1 MTDYRAIA
9 SQYAQQYGIP
19 QELFLRQIGAES
31 AWNPS
36 AVSSAGALG
45 LAQLMP
51 STARYLGVDPLNPVQ
66 NLEGG
71 AKYLR
76 QQYDKFGDWGLALA
90 AYNAGPG
97 RVEQYGGI
105 PPFEETQNYVAK
117 ILGDMQQGRGG
128 AMTPQQQRQQ
138 RPQGLL
144 EQIGLQRMG
153 TGGPQGDIPFHQRD
167 KFRDFAGRL
176 AIAANTLRQRPDPN
190 IPALVQHARAQRKG
204 NRTAEWLAQ
213 QPGGEPYARLIEA
226 DPNAAASVLAAYQKQ
241 VIGGGDANVQSSEML
256 PDLSGTIM
264 TLRDGSIRVVT
275 AGGDTIEG
283 QEAVDF
289 VQAARDADAKYQR
302 DIYSARREGTL
313 GADIEYGGEAARVKE
328 EGKDIADMARENLA
342 SAGLVQSNI
351 INLNDAIEAIDGGAK
366 TGVVYKMMPNV
377 TEASASLQN
386 AMDRMGLDVI
396 GSVTFGAL
404 SEAELKLAMETAVPR
419 DLNPQELRNWL
430 VKKTVCAS

>member
-1 MTDYRAIA
+1 M
-9 SQYAQQYGIP
+9 
-19 QELFLRQIGAES
+19 
-31 AWNPS
+31 
-36 AVSSAGALG
+36 LG
-45 LAQLMP
+45 
-51 STARYLGVDPLNPVQ
+51 
-66 NLEGG
+66 
-71 AKYLR
+71 
-76 QQYDKFGDWGLALA
+76 
-90 AYNAGPG
+90 
-97 RVEQYGGI
+97 
-105 PPFEETQNYVAK
+105 
-117 ILGDMQQGRGG
+117 
-128 AMTPQQQRQQ
+128 
-138 RPQGLL
+138 
-144 EQIGLQRMG
+144 
-153 TGGPQGDIPFHQRD
+153 
-167 KFRDFAGRL
+167 
-176 AIAANTLRQRPDPN
+176 
-190 IPALVQHARAQRKG
+190 
-204 NRTAEWLAQ
+204 
-213 QPGGEPYARLIEA
+213 
-226 DPNAAASVLAAYQKQ
+226 
-241 VIGGGDANVQSSEML
+241 
-256 PDLSGTIM
+256 GTIM

-313 GADIEYGGEAARVKE
+313 GADIEYGGEAARVTE

-386 AMDRMGLDVI
+386 AMDRMGLDVV

-430 VKKTVCAS
+430 VKKRDAQMKAREGLLEAANHFATGGTLAEWIEKMEEMGAGKADKGDGLTDEDLQYLGVGND